1 MNKSPIDLLNS
12 DRMLLL
18 DTAKES
24 NIKSTNYLNN
34 PISFHGILSCN
45 QKMHKLFET
54 ISKAAKTDASI
65 YISGE
70 TGVGKELV
78 AKAIH
83 LESLRADQPFIAVN
97 VANFSSDLLE
107 TQLFGHKKGAF
118 TGAHNNSKGLLK
130 AAENGTLF
138 LDEIACMSS
147 NTQAKILRVLQER
160 QYYPVGDVQLQ
171 TFSASVVSASNLSLE
186 DAIKQ
191 QHFREDLR
199 YRLEVIPLMVP
210 PLRERKDDIILLFTH
225 FLSQASN
232 KKDWKLQ
239 TDLKEKLLNYSWP
252 GNIREL
258 ENCAKFSAAMSN
270 NAELSL
276 SDLPNSIQTAISNDR
291 SKKLVLEQEKI
302 TQALINNCNNKT
314 KTAIQL
320 GISRMTLWRKMKAYN
335 L

>member
-1 MNKSPIDLLNS
+1 
-12 DRMLLL
+12 MLLL
-18 DTAKES
+18 DSRKES
-24 NIKSTNYLNN
+24 NIKNTNYSDN

-45 QKMHKLFET
+45 QNMHKLFKT
-54 ISKAAKTDASI
+54 ISKAAQTDASI

-78 AKAIH
+78 ARAIH
-83 LESLRADQPFIAVN
+83 AESPRAYQPFIAVN

-118 TGAHNNSKGLLK
+118 TGALTDSKGLLQ
-130 AAENGTLF
+130 AAEQGTLF

-147 NTQAKILRVLQER
+147 NTQAKLLRVLQER
-160 QYYPVGDVQLQ
+160 QFYPLGDVKLK

-199 YRLEVIPLMVP
+199 YRLEVIPLMIP

-225 FLSQASN
+225 FLSRASN
-232 KKDWKLQ
+232 KKDWKLSSN
-239 TDLKEKLLNYSWP
+239 LKTKLINYSWP

-270 NAELSL
+270 NSELSL
-276 SDLPNSIQTAISNDR
+276 SDLPDSIQTAIKNDAG
-291 SKKLVLEQEKI
+291 KLLISEQEKI
-302 TQALINNCNNKT
+302 TQALINNCHNKT
-314 KTAIQL
+314 KTAVQL

>member
-1 MNKSPIDLLNS
+1 MNKSPMDLLNS

-225 FLSQASN
+225 FLSRASN

>member
-1 MNKSPIDLLNS
+1 MDLLNS

-225 FLSQASN
+225 FLSRASN